1 MIKINVD
8 AALNPSNSTIAV
20 VARDWRRELIFACS
34 KKVNT
39 CCKIAEAQITKIN
52 CENILGLRKISK
64 LTIGTKEKINPKEN
78 RHKTPRFTW
87 FGNSLHPR
95 VTTNKFHYNKFG
107 IIQIGVEAL
116 SQTQIPIHPNSS
128 LSQIQNQRTKYKP
141 RNQRFINTKYK
152 LHTNQ
157 RESQSK
163 FKSCNASRESKSTNH
178 KTKPSSNKPLSL
190 FQIAIHIY
198 QITKQRESIFL
209 THTHTLSLFSFSLI
223 FHNST
228 MLI

>member
-1 MIKINVD
+1 M
-8 AALNPSNSTIAV
+8 
-20 VARDWRRELIFACS
+20 
-34 KKVNT
+34 
-39 CCKIAEAQITKIN
+39 
-52 CENILGLRKISK
+52 
-64 LTIGTKEKINPKEN
+64 
-78 RHKTPRFTW
+78 
-87 FGNSLHPR
+87 
-95 VTTNKFHYNKFG
+95 TTNKFHYNKFG
-107 IIQIGVEAL
+107 IIQIGVETL

-141 RNQRFINTKYK
+141 RNQRFTNTKYK

-178 KTKPSSNKPLSL
+178 KTKPSGNKPLSL

-198 QITKQRESIFL
+198 QITKQRESLFL

-223 FHNST
+223 FHSST
-228 MLI
+228 LLI